1 MITTDD
7 IRKLR
12 EETQAPIMECKKA
25 LEEAEGDKEK
35 AKRILKKKGE
45 LRAEKK
51 QGDLTKSGRVEAYI
65 HSNGKVGALVEL
77 RCETDDVAK
86 NKDFIQLAHDL
97 AMQVAATNPLYL
109 SPQVIPKEALAEK
122 RKEYAEDIKD
132 MKKPPEI
139 QEKIIEGKLKKL
151 FGEICLEEQ
160 PFIKDDSKTIKE
172 VVKEAIAKFGE
183 KIEIS
188 HFARFAI

>member
-1 MITTDD
+1 MINTID
-7 IRKLR
+7 IQKLR

-51 QGDLTKSGRVEAYI
+51 QNSSTKSGRVESYI

-77 RCETDDVAK
+77 RCETDSVAK
-86 NKDFIQLAHDL
+86 NKDFIHLAHDL

-109 SPQVIPKEALAEK
+109 SPQVIPEKTLAEK
-122 RKEYAEDIKD
+122 RKEYTEDIK
-132 MKKPPEI
+132 KSQKPPEI
-139 QEKIIEGKLKKL
+139 QEKIIQGKLKKL
-151 FGEICLEEQ
+151 FEEICLEEQ

-172 VVKEAIAKFGE
+172 VIREAIAKFGE